1 MRNRFLVG
9 AGVALAVTLGGA
21 AGAQAQFLA
30 LPSGGAFYIGGE
42 GGWTWLNDQTLHP
55 SGTFS
60 NALGG
65 RSEKENFSGGPA
77 IGVRAGYE
85 WGPWRLEEE
94 FAYRINGINISI
106 GGILGVDGNRINY
119 SFMTNLIAGT
129 NQWFNFGWPVDPYIG
144 FGIGAAIL
152 HEGWSAGPFTGG

>member
-65 RSEKENFSGGPA
+65 RSKKENFSGGPA

-94 FAYRINGINISI
+94 FAYRINGIDFYWRYRRRRQPDQ
-106 GGILGVDGNRINY
+106 L
-119 SFMTNLIAGT
+119 L
-129 NQWFNFGWPVDPYIG
+129 
-144 FGIGAAIL
+144 L
-152 HEGWSAGPFTGG
+152 HDELDSWHQSMV